1 MSIATIDAAH
11 SLSPARSAPFQSGA
25 ALEVEKNSVLV
36 FGLTV
41 GVFQMP
47 APPWVQA
54 LLLDGQVLWPFSP
67 GPGIV

>member
-1 MSIATIDAAH
+1 LPVSASIATIEADH

-25 ALEVEKNSVLV
+25 AFEVEKNSVFV
-36 FGLTV
+36 FGSTV

-54 LLLDGQVLWPFSP
+54 LLFEGQVL
-67 GPGIV
+67 